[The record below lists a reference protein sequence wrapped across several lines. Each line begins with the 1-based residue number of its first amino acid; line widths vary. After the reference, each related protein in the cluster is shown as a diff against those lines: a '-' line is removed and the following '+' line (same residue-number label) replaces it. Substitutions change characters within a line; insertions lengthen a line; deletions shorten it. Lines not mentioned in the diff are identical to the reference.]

1 MLGLVPSV
9 ITLFCG
15 TAALANILATLFFF
29 TKKRRIMYD
38 LKRLRQGKTKDV
50 RVSKGVEE
58 VELTAIF
65 RLLSLARREVCI
77 FTQELSDDVWGKVVA
92 AIKDQ
97 ILKGKLN
104 FRIIVNNFSDDS
116 NVLKIFNERSGSW
129 SVRRMSSSFHDCVKG
144 LRIVIVDD
152 VVAWGCTF
160 EKGDRRFLIH
170 AGDTMVAKDMRCLF
184 EKMWKLSANVE
195 IENRATIIE
204 NRSVTKVL
212 VPMCM

>member
-9 ITLFCG
+9 ITLVCG
-15 TAALANILATLFFF
+15 TATLANVLAALFFF
-29 TKKRRIMYD
+29 TKERRIMYD
-38 LKRLRQGKTKDV
+38 LKRLQQGKTKDV

-58 VELTAIF
+58 VEITAVF

-77 FTQELSDDVWGKVVA
+77 FTQELSDDEWGKVVVA
-92 AIKDQ
+92 VKDQ

-104 FRIIVNNFSDDS
+104 FRIIANKFSDDS
-116 NVLKIFNERSGSW
+116 SVLKIFNERLGSL
-129 SVRRMSSSFHDCVKG
+129 SVRRLNSNFHDCVKG

-152 VVAWGCTF
+152 VVAWECTF
-160 EKGDRRFLIH
+160 VKGDRRFLIH

-204 NRSVTKVL
+204 NRSIAKVS
-212 VPMCM
+212 VPMCI